1 VPIVT
6 VLLEDIAVDTLVVSS
21 FGMFVMGLFPG
32 LFPAPSWQSFSLLA
46 SGWAVASEKPT
57 ITTYLW

>member
-1 VPIVT
+1 
-6 VLLEDIAVDTLVVSS
+6 LEDIAVDTLVVSS